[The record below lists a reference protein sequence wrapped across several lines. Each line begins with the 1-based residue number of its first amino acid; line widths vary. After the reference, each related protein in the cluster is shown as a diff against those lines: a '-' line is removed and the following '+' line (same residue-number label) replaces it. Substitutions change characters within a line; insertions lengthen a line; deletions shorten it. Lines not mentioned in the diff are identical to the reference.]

1 MYCPS
6 CSGVME
12 SVALASHISTPVE
25 VDVCGPCHVI
35 WFDNMEST
43 SLSPGSVIEVF
54 KRIYAA
60 RDVGLNLLK
69 VMPSCPR
76 CATTLKSTTDL
87 AKGGRF
93 SYSRCANGH
102 GRLIS
107 FTQFLREK
115 NFIRSLQPHEISSLS
130 VKVKQIR
137 CSSCGGPISLEHD
150 KACTHCGA
158 AISVL
163 DEAAV
168 EKALLALQAREVER
182 TIPDPAHMN
191 KVLLASE
198 ASARRARLNHGLQHK
213 QPGPLEWL
221 SDAPPTGGLAD
232 LVVLG
237 IGAALVSLL
246 DN

>member
-25 VDVCGPCHVI
+25 IDVCGPCHVI

-69 VMPSCPR
+69 VMTSCPR
-76 CATTLKSTTDL
+76 CATTLKNTTDL

-237 IGAALVSLL
+237 IGVALVNWL